1 LLKEEKKCVATPEDV
16 QDQIGWDSGQHDLV
30 GDSPAH
36 VTGLELDDL
45 YGPLQ
50 PKPLYDS
57 VM

>member
-45 YGPLQ
+45 
-50 PKPLYDS
+50 
-57 VM
+57 